1 MTWNAVFEG
10 IMTLLQND
18 ASLVPGILGAKTV
31 TNQRLY
37 RSWPASQQF
46 LRGYEPNQPSEGW
59 LVVEEPQAMAS
70 LAQGQYTTN
79 HEYLELVVHVYGT
92 TFSLTHAVLDVLD
105 SYFHFTVDQQR
116 DITWGDRFL
125 LFTRRYGQKD
135 EYQQDIKLYSKA
147 IQYRMDLVRVED
159 PL

>member
-1 MTWNAVFEG
+1 MAYNAIFQEVMT
-10 IMTLLQND
+10 ILQND

-37 RSWPASQQF
+37 RGWPQSQQF

-59 LVVEEPQAMAS
+59 LVVEEPQATITAS
-70 LAQGQYTTN
+70 HTEYTSN
-79 HEYLELVVHVYGT
+79 HELVELLFHIYAT

-105 SYFHFTVDQQR
+105 SYFHWVITQQR
-116 DITWGDRFL
+116 DIQWGDRFL
-125 LFTRRYGQKD
+125 FFTRRYQVKD

-147 IQYRMDLVRVED
+147 IHYRMDLVRAED